1 MILKKAGKRQF
12 PGFFVRPVP
21 AWGIRLKPA
30 SESLG
35 WEGEAWRGREA
46 LSEERASLP
55 LQIVMSL
62 YLTPTHLWVCKPR
75 LQRGC
80 WRQ

>member
-35 WEGEAWRGREA
+35 WEGAAWRGREA
-46 LSEERASLP
+46 
-55 LQIVMSL
+55 L